1 MELVDGEKVC
11 PLAILACVWFASV
24 IEALLMLVFKVEAKL
39 VIDDGKPSFS
49 IDVVKLL
56 TAPPASSLTT
66 YPFIDSMNLNWSREM
81 DGILI
86 GICMLG
92 LNADAIEFQVAWVIC
107 WSMVGGILNVAPELF
122 MSVFEGIISMVVSN
136 GTLMLWV
143 LVGDAVGFKEK
154 GIEVSRAVS
163 YTHLTLPTT
172 VSV

>member
-1 MELVDGEKVC
+1 M
-11 PLAILACVWFASV
+11 LAWVWFASV

-39 VIDDGKPSFS
+39 VIDDGRPSFS

-66 YPFIDSMNLNWSREM
+66 YPFIDSMNSNWSREM

-122 MSVFEGIISMVVSN
+122 MSVFEGIISIVVSN

-143 LVGDAVGFKEK
+143 FVGDAVGFKEK
-154 GIEVSRAVS
+154 GIEVSRVTSKISDPMEVS
-163 YTHLTLPTT
+163 GKKP
-172 VSV
+172 